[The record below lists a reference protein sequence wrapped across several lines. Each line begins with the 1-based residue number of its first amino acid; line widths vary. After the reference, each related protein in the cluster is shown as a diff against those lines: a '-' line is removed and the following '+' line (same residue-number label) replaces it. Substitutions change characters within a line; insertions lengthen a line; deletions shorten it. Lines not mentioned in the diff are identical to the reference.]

1 MVAEVLTKLLT
12 VGITDPDMEIRLC
25 VLNALDERFD
35 SHLAQAENLQA
46 LFVALHDEEFE
57 IRELALCTIAR
68 LSSFNPAYIMP
79 SLRKTIIQILTE
91 LEYSGVGRN
100 KVR

>member
-1 MVAEVLTKLLT
+1 M
-12 VGITDPDMEIRLC
+12 
-25 VLNALDERFD
+25 
-35 SHLAQAENLQA
+35 
-46 LFVALHDEEFE
+46 ALHDEEFE

-100 KVR
+100 KVSKRVTSSQHVGQHAVITGRGGYFETGFGLRLRWEFILLGRA

>member
-1 MVAEVLTKLLT
+1 
-12 VGITDPDMEIRLC
+12 MEIRFC
-25 VLNALDERFD
+25 VLAALDERFD
-35 SHLAQAENLQA
+35 AHLAQAENLQA

-79 SLRKTIIQILTE
+79 SLRKTIIQVSFKTYYVFLCFTFRHNTRKAE
-91 LEYSGVGRN
+91 LGVAS
-100 KVR
+100 

>member
-1 MVAEVLTKLLT
+1 M
-12 VGITDPDMEIRLC
+12 
-25 VLNALDERFD
+25 
-35 SHLAQAENLQA
+35 
-46 LFVALHDEEFE
+46 ALHDEEFE

-100 KVR
+100 KVSRRVLSSYIINPAAGHISVGLALGGIIFL